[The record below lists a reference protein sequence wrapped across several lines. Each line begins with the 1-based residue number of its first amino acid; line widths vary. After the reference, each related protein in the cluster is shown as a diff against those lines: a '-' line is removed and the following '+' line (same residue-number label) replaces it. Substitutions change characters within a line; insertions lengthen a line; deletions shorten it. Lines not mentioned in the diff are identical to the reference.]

1 LFEKFKSQINSLL
14 DRVTKTELKGKKL
27 EEFIDELKLTLLEN
41 DVAFSIAEEI
51 CERLKSKIEGF
62 AVPRFSDKKGPIK
75 SVLKEIL
82 LDILTP
88 NTSKNILDIIKAKKE
103 MNEPTVLLFVGIN
116 GTGKTTTIAKLSNL
130 LLKSGYSVVIACSD
144 TYRTGSI
151 EQLEE
156 HAKRVGVKTIKHKY
170 GADAAAVAFD
180 AINYARSH
188 GINVVLIDTAGRMQ
202 TNKNLLD
209 EMKKIVRVTNPDMVI
224 LVVDALTGNDAV
236 EQGRI
241 FSEAIRIDGI
251 ILTKLDADAKGG
263 NAISLSHITGKPIL
277 YLGVG
282 QSYDDLIPFDPNFII
297 KNILGK
303 D

>member
-1 LFEKFKSQINSLL
+1 MFEKFKAQINDLL
-14 DRVTKTELKGKKL
+14 DKITKTELKGKKL
-27 EEFIDELKLTLLEN
+27 EEFIEEFKFTLLEN
-41 DVAFSIAEEI
+41 DVAFSVAEEI
-51 CERLKSKIEGF
+51 CKKLKNEIEGL
-62 AVPRFSDKKGPIK
+62 AVPRIGEKKEPIK
-75 SVLKEIL
+75 NTLKGILFNVLNPSIGKNLMEIV
-82 LDILTP
+82 
-88 NTSKNILDIIKAKKE
+88 KAKRE
-103 MNEPTVLLFVGIN
+103 IGEPTVLLFVGIN

-130 LLKSGYSVVIACSD
+130 LLKSGFSVVIACSD
-144 TYRTGSI
+144 TYRSGSI

-156 HAKRVGVKTIKHKY
+156 HAKRVGVKTIKHRY

-180 AINYARSH
+180 AINYAKAH

-202 TNKNLLD
+202 TNRNLLD

-263 NAISLSHITGKPIL
+263 SAISLSYIIGKPIL

-282 QSYDDLIPFDPNFII
+282 QSYDDLIPFDPSFII
-297 KNILGK
+297 KNILEK
-303 D
+303 

>member
-1 LFEKFKSQINSLL
+1 LFEKFKAQINDLL
-14 DRVTKTELKGKKL
+14 DKITKTELKGKKL
-27 EEFIDELKLTLLEN
+27 DEFIEEFKLTLLEN
-41 DVAFSIAEEI
+41 DVAFSVAEEI
-51 CERLKSKIEGF
+51 CKRLKNKIEGLT
-62 AVPRFSDKKGPIK
+62 VPRIGDKKEPIK
-75 SVLKEIL
+75 NVLKEIL
-82 LDILTP
+82 FEILTS
-88 NTSKNILDIIKAKKE
+88 NTSRSIINAIKAKKE
-103 MNEPTVLLFVGIN
+103 IGEPTVLLFVGIN

-130 LLKSGYSVVIACSD
+130 LLKSGFSVVIACSD
-144 TYRTGSI
+144 TYRSGSI

-180 AINYARSH
+180 AINYARAH

-202 TNKNLLD
+202 TNRNLLD

-241 FSEAIRIDGI
+241 FNEAIRIDGI

-263 NAISLSHITGKPIL
+263 SAISLSYIINKPIL
-277 YLGVG
+277 YLGTG
-282 QSYDDLIPFDPNFII
+282 QSYDDLIPFDPSFIV
-297 KNILGK
+297 KNILEK
-303 D
+303 

>member
-1 LFEKFKSQINSLL
+1 MFEKFKAQINDLL
-14 DRVTKTELKGKKL
+14 DKITKTELKGKKL
-27 EEFIDELKLTLLEN
+27 DEFIEEFKLTLLEN
-41 DVAFSIAEEI
+41 DVAFSVAEEI
-51 CERLKSKIEGF
+51 CKRLKNKIEGLT
-62 AVPRFSDKKGPIK
+62 VPRIGDKKEPIK
-75 SVLKEIL
+75 NVLKEIL
-82 LDILTP
+82 FEILTS
-88 NTSKNILDIIKAKKE
+88 NTSRSIINAIKAKKE
-103 MNEPTVLLFVGIN
+103 IGEPTVLLFVGIN

-130 LLKSGYSVVIACSD
+130 LLKSGFSVVIACSD
-144 TYRTGSI
+144 TYRSGSI

-180 AINYARSH
+180 AINYARAH

-202 TNKNLLD
+202 TNRNLLD

-241 FSEAIRIDGI
+241 FNEAIRIDGI

-263 NAISLSHITGKPIL
+263 SAISLSYIINKPIL
-277 YLGVG
+277 YLGTG
-282 QSYDDLIPFDPNFII
+282 QSYDDLIPFDPSFIV
-297 KNILGK
+297 KNILEK
-303 D
+303 